1 MRQHKN
7 DGESYEIAEAPM
19 SEEFDYD
26 LTPDQWE
33 ALKALRTPAS
43 RLPQMSRYTID
54 GLIALELA
62 AMNGDIPAI
71 TPKGR
76 KVLIRGSSRLLLD
89 LAA

>member
-1 MRQHKN
+1 
-7 DGESYEIAEAPM
+7 M

-43 RLPQMSRYTID
+43 RLPRMSRYTID

-62 AMNGDIPAI
+62 DDERRYSGDHAEGPQGADSRIVASVARSGGVSKITQAFRRPSPA
-71 TPKGR
+71 R
-76 KVLIRGSSRLLLD
+76 
-89 LAA
+89 